1 MHKGDKDKDKDKDM
15 GKDKKAGCLACK
27 GNKKEK
33 RRYVHFDFVSSPT
46 GALYIIII
54 AHQVIKCLQHIA
66 SKALFL
72 WHSAFQSTSGTL
84 LNILYVH

>member
-1 MHKGDKDKDKDKDM
+1 MHKGDKDKDKDM

-33 RRYVHFDFVSSPT
+33 RRDVHFDFVSSPT

-54 AHQVIKCLQHIA
+54 ALQGTSSHQVFTTHSIK
-66 SKALFL
+66 S
-72 WHSAFQSTSGTL
+72 TL
-84 LNILYVH
+84 LVAFLFSVH